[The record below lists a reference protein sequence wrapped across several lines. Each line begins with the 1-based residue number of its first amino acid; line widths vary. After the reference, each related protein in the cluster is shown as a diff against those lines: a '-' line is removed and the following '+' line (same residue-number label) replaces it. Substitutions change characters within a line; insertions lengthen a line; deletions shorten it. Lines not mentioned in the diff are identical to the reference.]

1 MEAPDVPSPTKMMT
15 SEDGEPSSNVEE
27 TESGEEEKQPGN
39 NNSTSAGERRERF
52 RRRVRSQA
60 DINGVDSKE
69 RLEAA
74 SKSFDRM
81 KYEKSS

>member
-1 MEAPDVPSPTKMMT
+1 MPSPTKMMT

-27 TESGEEEKQPGN
+27 TENDDDEKQPG